1 MDILLFLDLF
11 NFWKVFC
18 LSAANPIG
26 IMLGNVLS
34 AVIVPDDSIATT
46 RIPLLVSSVLICQYS
61 NTGTHVHLHAL
72 HTHVDMHRK
81 WPRSFFTLFIKSLVN
96 HCVQLNSLQC
106 HLERRRKFVSYF
118 ANCSLR
124 QKVHATFCLVI

>member
-46 RIPLLVSSVLICQYS
+46 RIPLLVSSVLIC
-61 NTGTHVHLHAL
+61 
-72 HTHVDMHRK
+72 
-81 WPRSFFTLFIKSLVN
+81 
-96 HCVQLNSLQC
+96 
-106 HLERRRKFVSYF
+106 
-118 ANCSLR
+118 
-124 QKVHATFCLVI
+124 